1 MTRKPT
7 NEPDTTTTLDLAQKK
22 IDELPFSES
31 TKKEILKSFHLR
43 QNTFSNEIL
52 FFNEPFTPISL
63 TGTDCELNCKHCEKH
78 YLKHMV
84 DGSCGRLRRAAESLA
99 RRGRKGILLS
109 GGSRLD
115 GSVPTYELSDEIRQ
129 IKDATRLL
137 INAHTGIVNRKQA
150 KSLATWL
157 DMALVDC
164 IGSNRTISEIL
175 ELPNTVSDY
184 EDTLKYLTEAKIP
197 IAPHIIVGL
206 GSGALDGELRALE
219 IVRRYNPAAVVIVV
233 FIPTRGTGCADAPHP
248 ALEDVSAVIAKARQ
262 MFPQTPLSLSCVR
275 PGGRYRSRLDRCAIL
290 SGIDRI
296 AVPSRS
302 AYRLCGEIGLAIRE
316 VGNMCCSYSE
326 RSMGVRA

>member
-1 MTRKPT
+1 MMIYST
-7 NEPDTTTTLDLAQKK
+7 NEQDTTTTLDLAKK
-22 IDELPFSES
+22 EIVELPFSES
-31 TKKEILKSFHLR
+31 TKKDILKSFHLR
-43 QNTFSNEIL
+43 LSTFSNEIL
-52 FFNEPFTPISL
+52 FFNEPFTPISV

-78 YLKHMV
+78 YLKHMI
-84 DGSCGRLRRAAESLA
+84 DGSCGRLHAAAESLA
-99 RRGRKGILLS
+99 RQGRKGILIS

-129 IKDATRLL
+129 IKDRAGIL
-137 INAHTGIVNRKQA
+137 ISAHTGIVNRKQVN
-150 KSLATWL
+150 SLAAWL

-164 IGSNRTISEIL
+164 IGSDRTISEIL
-175 ELPNTVSDY
+175 GLPNTVSDY

-219 IVRRYNPAAVVIVV
+219 IVRRYDPAAVVIVV

-248 ALEDVSAVIAKARQ
+248 ALEDVSTVIAKARQ
-262 MFPQTPLSLSCVR
+262 IFPQTPLSLSCVR

-290 SGIDRI
+290 CGVDRI

-302 AYRLCGEIGLAIRE
+302 AYRLCGEIGLEIRE
-316 VGNMCCSYSE
+316 VGDMCCSYSE
-326 RSMGVRA
+326 RSEEVRM